1 MRNGL
6 RPVRDAYLSLCL
18 EVITAAVDDIVYYRN
33 ATLKDKQG
41 RHWNE
46 RMKDGKEATEFLL
59 RDDKWSNSWFE
70 YAELRK
76 DLVIEEM
83 LKRLHDPDAW
93 GTS

>member
-1 MRNGL
+1 MK
-6 RPVRDAYLSLCL
+6 PIRDAYLSLCI
-18 EVITAAVDDIVYYRN
+18 EVITSAVDDIVYYRN
-33 ATLKDKQG
+33 ATLKQKQG

-46 RMKDGKEATEFLL
+46 RMQDGKMATDFFLS
-59 RDDKWSNSWFE
+59 DFNIYFD

-83 LKRLHDPDAW
+83 LKRLHDPETW

>member
-1 MRNGL
+1 MRSGL
-6 RPVRDAYLSLCL
+6 KPIRDAYLSLCM

-46 RMKDGKEATEFLL
+46 RMKDGKMAEKFLCSEF
-59 RDDKWSNSWFE
+59 NIYFE
-70 YAELRK
+70 YCELRK

-83 LKRLHDPDAW
+83 LKRLHDPELW

>member
-1 MRNGL
+1 MRSGL
-6 RPVRDAYLSLCL
+6 KPVRDAYYSLCL
-18 EVITAAVDDIVYYRN
+18 EVITSAVDDIVYYRN
-33 ATLKDKQG
+33 ATTKDKQG

-46 RMKDGKEATEFLL
+46 RMKDGKMATAFLL
-59 RDDKWSNSWFE
+59 SDFNIYFD
-70 YAELRK
+70 YVELRK